1 MAKAQKRGMGKMRE
15 WTAWPGD
22 KNTDR
27 HVSRYLP
34 ACLGGW
40 RGGTQGPLDMPH
52 ADISNPRKAL

>member
-1 MAKAQKRGMGKMRE
+1 MAKAQKRRMGKMRE
-15 WTAWPGD
+15 WTAQPGD

-34 ACLGGW
+34 ACLG
-40 RGGTQGPLDMPH
+40 GGTQGPLDMPH

>member
-15 WTAWPGD
+15 WTVQPRD

-27 HVSRYLP
+27 HVSRYCQLVWE
-34 ACLGGW
+34 GV
-40 RGGTQGPLDMPH
+40 GGTQGPLDMPH